1 MVLFKNCMLF
11 IRKTIF
17 WGGGIKG
24 NFPHF
29 FPWRREQFL
38 LLEVFY
44 LIKILYEKII
54 VLLMIFIQSIYLKMN
69 IYIYKVWL
77 KKKDC
82 FSEFFAFYFSQNIK
96 RIVRN
101 YLQNDRTCISFF
113 SANFFFLSDCI

>member
-1 MVLFKNCMLF
+1 MLF

-29 FPWRREQFL
+29 FPWKREQFL

-44 LIKILYEKII
+44 LIKKLYEKII